1 MCVSSSLGTSCLN
14 KVPPRF
20 GVGCRIRVLI
30 LMMQAFGLGALEEE
44 EAEDD
49 VYGVESMTSYD
60 LTLAG
65 ERDISMEQ
73 KYGWTGSHGTGIH
86 CPRGRIRL

>member
-1 MCVSSSLGTSCLN
+1 MIVEDKPSD
-14 KVPPRF
+14 F
-20 GVGCRIRVLI
+20 
-30 LMMQAFGLGALEEE
+30 MQAFGLGALEEE

-73 KYGWTGSHGTGIH
+73 KYGWTGSHGTGSH
-86 CPRGRIRL
+86 CPRVRIRP

>member
-1 MCVSSSLGTSCLN
+1 MG
-14 KVPPRF
+14 
-20 GVGCRIRVLI
+20 LI
-30 LMMQAFGLGALEEE
+30 VEDNGIFIQAFGLGALEED

-60 LTLAG
+60 QTLAG

-73 KYGWTGSHGTGIH
+73 KYGWTGSHGTGRHIVLEASSVPKH
-86 CPRGRIRL
+86 